1 MSARI
6 SDELHELKGTRPTRA
21 ATASESVF
29 QRGKPKMPD
38 HFTEVEAKV
47 WKQII
52 KLLAARK
59 TLTKGDGPA
68 IEIYVETYLRHA
80 ALVRELKATGEMIDV
95 VILDNQGTPHTKR
108 IANPASKL
116 CTSLANSL
124 RQMLREFCGTPATR
138 EKSKPAKAAQTSRE
152 VYEEGTVGWYLAQK
166 AREEKQMQDA
176 EESTPE
182 ENGDTE

>member
-21 ATASESVF
+21 AAASESQF
-29 QRGKPKMPD
+29 SRGRPKMPE
-38 HFTEVEAKV
+38 HFAEAEAKV
-47 WKQII
+47 WKQIV

-80 ALVRELKATGEMIDV
+80 ALVRELKATGEMVDV
-95 VILDNQGTPHTKR
+95 VVLDSQGVAHTKR
-108 IANPASKL
+108 VANPASKL
-116 CTSLANSL
+116 CTALANSL

-138 EKSKPAKAAQTSRE
+138 EKSKPAKAAQRSETFE
-152 VYEEGTVGWYLAQK
+152 PGTVGWILQQRGQK
-166 AREEKQMQDA
+166 FIGDEPRPNVVDEE
-176 EESTPE
+176 PE
-182 ENGDTE
+182 MED